1 MDTKQRGEQWHPSNG
16 SDGETFIN
24 ANCVHCTRD
33 AAMNG
38 SKDEADCSDADY
50 CHILSRSFRE
60 PVEEWREL
68 PDGRLTCTAFVAI
81 GDPVPTVTA
90 AELEAAGQGRLL

>member
-1 MDTKQRGEQWHPSNG
+1 MHDNRLGVLWEPSNG
-16 SDGETFIN
+16 SDGEVFIN
-24 ANCVHCTRD
+24 ANCVHCARD

-50 CHILSRSFRE
+50 CPILSRSFRE
-60 PVEEWREL
+60 PVEEWREM

-81 GDPVPTVTA
+81 GETVPPVTA
-90 AELEAAGQGRLL
+90 AELEAAGQERMF

>member
-1 MDTKQRGEQWHPSNG
+1 MNDNRLGVLWEPSNG
-16 SDGETFIN
+16 SDGEAFIN
-24 ANCVHCTRD
+24 ANCVHCARD

-50 CHILSRSFRE
+50 CPILSRSFRE
-60 PVEEWREL
+60 PVEEWREM

-81 GDPVPTVTA
+81 GEPVPPVTA